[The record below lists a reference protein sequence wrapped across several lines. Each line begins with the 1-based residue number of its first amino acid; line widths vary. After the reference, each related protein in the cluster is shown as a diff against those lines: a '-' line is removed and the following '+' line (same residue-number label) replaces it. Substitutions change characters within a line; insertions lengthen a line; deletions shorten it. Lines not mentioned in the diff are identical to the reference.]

1 MKRLHIHVAVED
13 LQKSIGFYS
22 TLFGSEPT
30 KLKAD
35 YAKWMLEDPRVNFA
49 ISARGAK
56 PGVDHLGIQV
66 DVEGEL
72 GELRER
78 LTKADMQVFSEGE
91 TNCCYAR
98 SDKSWVQDPSG
109 IAWEAYHTMADSE
122 LFNDAQPVKSEEAQA
137 VTANACCA
145 PQVEDKVEVKPKAS
159 CGTGSKTGT
168 GCC

>member
-1 MKRLHIHVAVED
+1 MKRLHIHVAVDD
-13 LQKSIGFYS
+13 LQKSIGFYA
-22 TLFGSEPT
+22 TLFGSPPT

-35 YAKWMLEDPRVNFA
+35 YAKWMLEDPRINFA

-66 DVEGEL
+66 DAEEEL

-78 LTKADMQVFSEGE
+78 LSAADLQVFSEGE

-122 LFNDAQPVKSEEAQA
+122 LFNDAPSLPVQATAAPA
-137 VTANACCA
+137 VTTSACCA
-145 PQVEDKVEVKPKAS
+145 PKVEAMPQPS
-159 CGTGSKTGT
+159 CGSGSATGT